1 MTMLRQVSIGSDLT
15 PTQVDGFPPS
25 CARSISG
32 ALFFLP
38 GHTLELTED
47 EIEFVKT
54 KRPGVYSKMTLTAVA
69 PAIAQTEHITIQTKV
84 LEPVPELAS
93 EPEPVE
99 FEVHETDPAPY
110 GRSKK
115 RHER

>member
-1 MTMLRQVSIGSDLT
+1 MLRQVLIGADLT
-15 PTQVDGFPPS
+15 PTQVDGFPPA
-25 CARSISG
+25 CARSVSG

-47 EIEFVKT
+47 EIEFVRT
-54 KRPGVYSKMTLTAVA
+54 KRPGVYSKMTLTAAA
-69 PAIAQTEHITIQTKV
+69 PTAAPIERTTVQPKAP
-84 LEPVPELAS
+84 EPISELAT
-93 EPEPVE
+93 EPERVE
-99 FEVHETDPAPY
+99 FEVHEADPSPY